1 MVRTTK
7 EIANVKVSAS
17 VRGRLLNCLAGV
29 IDGRGQMEETNEVE
43 KRLVERSA
51 PGIMSR
57 TSVHEPFATGLT
69 AIDAMIPIGR
79 GQRELII
86 GDRQTG
92 KTTVSVDAIRNQ
104 QEVICVYVAIGQK
117 MST

>member
-17 VRGRLLNCLAGV
+17 VRGRLLNGLAGV
-29 IDGRGQMEETNEVE
+29 IDGRGKMDTNDVE
-43 KRLVERSA
+43 QRCVESRA

-57 TSVHEPFATGLT
+57 KSVHEPFATGVT

-104 QEVICVYVAIGQK
+104 HEVLCVYVAIGQK